1 MPEAGGEAHE
11 ALAGISA
18 GRLEVL
24 EQALELREAQ
34 LEGTGLDAPTFGLVK
49 IAALVALDAPSASY
63 AWQVSNAIEAG
74 ASADDVLGVLRAI
87 APQVGIPR
95 VLAAAPQ
102 IVLALG
108 LVEED
113 PEQA

>member
-34 LEGTGLDAPTFGLVK
+34 REGTGLDARTLGLGK
-49 IAALVALDAPSASY
+49 SAALGALYAHSASY
-63 AWQVSNAIEAG
+63 ACQASNAVEGG
-74 ASADDVLGVLRAI
+74 ASADDVLGALRAI

-102 IVLALG
+102 IMLALG
-108 LVEED
+108 LLEEE
-113 PEQA
+113 PE